1 MCEYL
6 KMVGRPQDDPEVIAF
21 MQKYDWK
28 GRFQRS
34 AGRDI
39 VALRKHG
46 IELHFEDSTFTAIH
60 LIGPK
65 GCEGFRPFQGELPFE
80 ITFQSSY
87 EDFEKQFGRP
97 DLKYGK
103 RILKFPHNGSTIDLP
118 PIVRYD
124 LENFTMTIGFR
135 DDSFQNITVISFI
148 APAYVPDIK
157 LVKSL
162 NKKHV
167 LK

>member
-28 GRFQRS
+28 GRFQKS

-60 LIGPK
+60 LIGAK
-65 GCEGFRPFQGELPFE
+65 GYEGFRPFQGELPFE

-87 EDFEKQFGRP
+87 EDFEKQLGKP
-97 DLKYGK
+97 DLKYGT
-103 RILKFPHNGSTIDLP
+103 RSLKIPYGATAELP
-118 PIVRYD
+118 PMARYD
-124 LENFTMTIGFR
+124 LDNF
-135 DDSFQNITVISFI
+135 
-148 APAYVPDIK
+148 YK
-157 LVKSL
+157 LLS
-162 NKKHV
+162 
-167 LK
+167 